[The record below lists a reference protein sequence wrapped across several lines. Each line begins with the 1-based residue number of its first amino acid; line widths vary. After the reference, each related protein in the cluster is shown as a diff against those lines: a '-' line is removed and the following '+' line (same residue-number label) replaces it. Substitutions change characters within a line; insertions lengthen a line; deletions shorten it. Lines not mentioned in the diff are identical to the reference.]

1 MQELQSAARDAVDTR
16 IDWPAP
22 ASADK
27 AIDDLEFDL
36 ALLKPAFALGTPGA
50 AAYLG
55 SLNRFAIESL
65 RSRYK
70 RWNNK
75 WTDSDGFVQLDEG
88 VMSVLRQYRPTVYSW
103 SVSRLEQFAV
113 CPYQF
118 ALRGILQL
126 HPLAGAEPPQRMDP
140 IVKGLLFHRTIA
152 ELANGESTPE
162 RLNEALDRFAAEE
175 RDRLS
180 PSILPVW
187 EAEVESLRT
196 DLQGWLSTRASG
208 DWHSLHAEWEFD
220 TTVLGKY
227 QLHGKAD
234 IVEQNSAGHLR
245 VVDLK
250 TGSPPK
256 RPTRS
261 IGGGEVL
268 QPALYAAA
276 VEAVLGKAPTATR
289 LEYATLRQ
297 NYKSVEVNIR
307 QAQKDASQVLQV
319 IDSAIDTG
327 FLPAAPR
334 EEACESC
341 DYRPICGPYEEERV
355 RRKPKE
361 EMRPLQKIRSTW

>member
-1 MQELQSAARDAVDTR
+1 MFVGSIDDSRGMTFHSVFLPGVNEGVFPARVKEDPLFLDERRKAAGVPAAPDDTDLLLAAVAAATDHLCIGYSRIDLVTGRSRVPSFYVFDAFSAAHGRSPDVQELQAAARDAVDTR

-22 ASADK
+22 SSADE

-36 ALLKPAFALGTPGA
+36 ALLKPAFAEGTPGA

-55 SLNRFAIESL
+55 SLNPFAMESL

-88 VMSVLRQYRPTVYSW
+88 VMSVLRQYRPTVHTW

-118 ALRGILQL
+118 ALRGILKL

-140 IVKGLLFHRTIA
+140 VVRGLLFHRTLA
-152 ELANGESTPE
+152 EMAAGESTPE

-208 DWHSLHAEWEFD
+208 DWHSLHTEWEFD

-234 IVEQNSAGHLR
+234 IVGAE
-245 VVDLK
+245 
-250 TGSPPK
+250 
-256 RPTRS
+256 
-261 IGGGEVL
+261 
-268 QPALYAAA
+268 
-276 VEAVLGKAPTATR
+276 
-289 LEYATLRQ
+289 
-297 NYKSVEVNIR
+297 
-307 QAQKDASQVLQV
+307 
-319 IDSAIDTG
+319 
-327 FLPAAPR
+327 
-334 EEACESC
+334 
-341 DYRPICGPYEEERV
+341 
-355 RRKPKE
+355 
-361 EMRPLQKIRSTW
+361 